1 MGPQSLLRVVEI
13 QARARARDARAE
25 IEGAA
30 RAAARFAGDHST
42 ELGAALLGIGGAA
55 ILAGTLAARAAPKEP
70 VVVAPVAPVPART
83 GAAASDV
90 ALPFSNAAS
99 LDSPAPAVSELGGN
113 SALLYSASSFV
124 RNESLIETSVVL
136 PDTAK
141 VGNVV
146 VPKHDLAP
154 ELVPETG
161 VGAPVGAPLAEN
173 IAARDDE
180 LRQQEAKAAKAARKR
195 EEAEKKNAEI
205 DEYLREKSDDLN
217 AAYAFLGVTMGKE
230 TSPLAAEAKAVDAAM
245 KKTLNRNHPSRNN
258 DDSSSYN
265 LTLAHY
271 KVILRSTRMESAGL
285 KQYAKLYVE
294 FDETKYDTLRRGA
307 YASWG
312 KVVLPRGFV

>member
-1 MGPQSLLRVVEI
+1 MP
-13 QARARARDARAE
+13 
-25 IEGAA
+25 
-30 RAAARFAGDHST
+30 
-42 ELGAALLGIGGAA
+42 
-55 ILAGTLAARAAPKEP
+55 
-70 VVVAPVAPVPART
+70 
-83 GAAASDV
+83 
-90 ALPFSNAAS
+90 
-99 LDSPAPAVSELGGN
+99 
-113 SALLYSASSFV
+113 
-124 RNESLIETSVVL
+124 NESLIETSVVL

-141 VGNVV
+141 VENVV

-180 LRQQEAKAAKAARKR
+180 LRQQEAKSGESGESG
-195 EEAEKKNAEI
+195 EEDEKKNAEI

-230 TSPLAAEAKAVDAAM
+230 TSPLAAEVEAVVAAM
-245 KKTLNRNHPSRNN
+245 KKTIKLTHPSRNN
-258 DDSSSYN
+258 DDSSSYF

-271 KVILRSTRMESAGL
+271 KVILRSTRMESKGL
-285 KQYAKLYVE
+285 KQYAKLYVG
-294 FDETKYDTLRRGA
+294 FDEAKYDTLRRGA